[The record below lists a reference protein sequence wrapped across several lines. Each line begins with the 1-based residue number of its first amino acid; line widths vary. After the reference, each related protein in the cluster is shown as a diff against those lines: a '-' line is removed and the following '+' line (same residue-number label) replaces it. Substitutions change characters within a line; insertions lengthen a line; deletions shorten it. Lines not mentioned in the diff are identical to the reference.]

1 MQYEDAE
8 KVIAQIRTLKNS
20 LGWSDFLLPEIDR
33 RLTQYRETALALGS
47 NTEAHAEARYRHNEL
62 TTLLE
67 FIESAERNATES
79 CRDALL

>member
-8 KVIAQIRTLKNS
+8 KVIAQIRTLKS
-20 LGWSDFLLPEIDR
+20 SPGWSDFLLPEINR
-33 RLTQYRETALALGS
+33 RRTQYGESAMKIGP
-47 NTEAHAEARYRHNEL
+47 NTEAHAEARYRHDEL